1 MRGVALRGRPAMG
14 KSSSNEN
21 FPPPVTH
28 SPTSHHVVLDPDQ
41 PAGTGASS
49 LKITKLVG
57 LKLIQLFMKT

>member
-1 MRGVALRGRPAMG
+1 MG

-41 PAGTGASS
+41 PAGTGASG